1 MLRQGDSNITAM
13 LRLNNNEEKML
24 AARSL

>member
-1 MLRQGDSNITAM
+1 MLRLGDSNITAM
-13 LRLNNNEEKML
+13 LRLDNNEEKML